1 MDGYHE
7 KKVVEQAVG
16 KRGREAENKQRKRY
30 KNEGVRR
37 GGYKALKRPP
47 VKGKNPMKTSRVEK
61 SKVRRVSKSI
71 ISVINN
77 SNNTGQRR

>member
-1 MDGYHE
+1 MDSYHE

-16 KRGREAENKQRKRY
+16 KRGREVENKQRKRY

-37 GGYKALKRPP
+37 GFYEALKRPP

-61 SKVRRVSKSI
+61 SKVKKSK
-71 ISVINN
+71 
-77 SNNTGQRR
+77 

>member
-1 MDGYHE
+1 MDSYHE

-37 GGYKALKRPP
+37 GCYKALKRPP
-47 VKGKNPMKTSRVEK
+47 VKGEKPMKTSRVEK
-61 SKVRRVSKSI
+61 SKVKKSK
-71 ISVINN
+71 
-77 SNNTGQRR
+77 

>member
-1 MDGYHE
+1 MDSYHE

-37 GGYKALKRPP
+37 GCYKALKRPP

-61 SKVRRVSKSI
+61 SKVKKSKEKYYFCYK
-71 ISVINN
+71 
-77 SNNTGQRR
+77 QQQ

>member
-1 MDGYHE
+1 MDSYHE

-37 GGYKALKRPP
+37 GCYKALKRPP
-47 VKGKNPMKTSRVEK
+47 ADYSQSR
-61 SKVRRVSKSI
+61 I
-71 ISVINN
+71 IFKQIDI
-77 SNNTGQRR
+77 

>member
-1 MDGYHE
+1 MDGCHE

-37 GGYKALKRPP
+37 GLYEALKRLP
-47 VKGKNPMKTSRVEK
+47 VKGGKPMKTSRVKKRRVKK
-61 SKVRRVSKSI
+61 SK
-71 ISVINN
+71 
-77 SNNTGQRR
+77 

>member
-1 MDGYHE
+1 MDSYHE

-37 GGYKALKRPP
+37 GCYKA
-47 VKGKNPMKTSRVEK
+47 GKNPMKTSRVEK
-61 SKVRRVSKSI
+61 SKVKKSK
-71 ISVINN
+71 
-77 SNNTGQRR
+77 

>member
-1 MDGYHE
+1 MK

-37 GGYKALKRPP
+37 GLYKALKRPP
-47 VKGKNPMKTSRVEK
+47 VKGEKPMKTSRVEK
-61 SKVRRVSKSI
+61 RRVKKSK
-71 ISVINN
+71 
-77 SNNTGQRR
+77 

>member
-37 GGYKALKRPP
+37 GGVQSAETPAS
-47 VKGKNPMKTSRVEK
+47 KGEK
-61 SKVRRVSKSI
+61 P
-71 ISVINN
+71 NEN
-77 SNNTGQRR
+77 Q